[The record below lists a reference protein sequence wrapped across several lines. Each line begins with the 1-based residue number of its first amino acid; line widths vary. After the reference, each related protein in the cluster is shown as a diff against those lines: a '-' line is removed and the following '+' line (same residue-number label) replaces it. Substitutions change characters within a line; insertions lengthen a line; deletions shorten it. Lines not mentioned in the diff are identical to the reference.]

1 MALIVEDG
9 SMVAGAESY
18 ASVAYANSYHAL
30 LGNDAWSDLDLS
42 VKEQCLRKATA
53 YMQGKYFALW
63 QGEKRVYTQA
73 LDWPRNN
80 VGVFGTNDLYPN
92 NIIPNEIKN
101 ACCLLANKSAVAPL
115 VTDKE
120 RLVKR
125 EKVDVLETEYS
136 EFDSDQVVY
145 REIDLMLARYFGHS
159 GTSGA
164 LKIVRV

>member
-9 SMVAGAESY
+9 SMVTGAESY

-30 LGNDAWSDLDLS
+30 VGNESWSDLDVS

-53 YMQGKYFALW
+53 YMQSKYFALW
-63 QGEKRVYTQA
+63 QGEKRVYTQS
-73 LDWPRNN
+73 LDWPREN
-80 VGVFGTNDLYPN
+80 VVIYGTNDLYPN
-92 NIIPNEIKN
+92 SIIPNEVKN
-101 ACCLLANKSAVAPL
+101 SCCLLAVKASVAPL

-136 EFDSDQVVY
+136 EFDSDQTVY
-145 REIDLMLARYFGHS
+145 REIDMMLSRYFGQS
-159 GTSGA
+159 GTPGA
-164 LKIVRV
+164 LKVVRV